1 MEKPQYPWN
10 PVANTNS
17 PTTSAAITIES
28 STSETRDNP
37 AESQTTRGSPLYES
51 WSRFRSTRAQQLINF
66 SFTPTVHLLCITTVL
81 SISKF
86 CNAAALNA
94 SQVTASAP
102 SPSLIIANLGATL
115 APQLDK
121 LKSLAPASANSI
133 SPSGGNS
140 IGSTLFTGKSFLD
153 KMDFAF
159 LNVSGKRNTSWDICK
174 YAGISGIYYVEL

>member
-10 PVANTNS
+10 PVANTNT
-17 PTTSAAITIES
+17 PTTSTSSSGITIES

-37 AESQTTRGSPLYES
+37 AESQTTKGSPLYES

-102 SPSLIIANLGATL
+102 SPSLIFANLGATL

-121 LKSLAPASANSI
+121 LKGAANSI

-159 LNVSGKRNTSWDICK
+159 LNVSGKRNSSWDIC
-174 YAGISGIYYVEL
+174 E